1 MADPL
6 PVDAAR
12 LKAEFPDLTD
22 EDLQAY
28 VTVTARV
35 LGDAV
40 SRAKKM
46 REVMEQGRRAQE
58 KARSGAPL
66 TAPST
71 EVLRK
76 FSSRLKNEVPL
87 IGVGGIMS
95 GADAKEKIDAGATLV
110 QIYTGLI
117 YRGPALV
124 AECAEA
130 LADD

>member
-46 REVMEQGRRAQE
+46 RDVMEQARRAQE

-66 TAPST
+66 TA
-71 EVLRK
+71 
-76 FSSRLKNEVPL
+76 
-87 IGVGGIMS
+87 
-95 GADAKEKIDAGATLV
+95 D
-110 QIYTGLI
+110 
-117 YRGPALV
+117 
-124 AECAEA
+124 EA
-130 LADD
+130 LLDRYLAALAKMQRSTVRGHS